1 MIKANIIYDN
11 KEIQEILEN
20 KAKEGTLYLI
30 YDDIFFEEIK
40 KDENI
45 SREFYLASRKITNST
60 NIIKYIS
67 FNLKDNYTN
76 KEIYELVKLLR
87 RKTII
92 LLTLFNTKE
101 KECNLLFISNEFDLE
116 LEHYINNVLEI
127 EAIE

>member
-67 FNLKDNYTN
+67 FNLKDNYTS